1 MNRKRFLVRANK
13 RISLGSAATLLVAS
27 AMLGQILGFLRV
39 KLINANFPHLGPE
52 STDAFFA
59 AFKIPDLF
67 YFTLAAGALGVAFMP
82 FLADKLAKGDKRGAF
97 EISNSLLNL
106 LAIVMAIVGVI
117 ILIFAEPLI
126 KFVVAPTMTPEQLD
140 NATTIMRLIA
150 FNPLLFTISA
160 IFISV
165 QQSLGRFFFYALT
178 TPIYNLAIIIS
189 ALVFSVSEGSD
200 GGPGNLGLV
209 GLGVGALAGALLQLF
224 ISIIGF
230 VGMKYKYQAKINWG
244 NNDFRQMLKQL
255 PPRSLD
261 QGVDSLNSIV
271 ETNLARRLGE
281 GKLTF
286 YENAYILHTAPTFLI
301 GTTISTAAFPRLND
315 RLAQGRSDLFR
326 RDFLKILRAIIWITV
341 PVTVVAYFARGYL
354 ARLIFGDEAPV
365 IALIL
370 GFFAGAIF
378 FRTIYTLISRWF
390 YSQKDTKTPL
400 FVSVFAII
408 LNIILAYI
416 LSRPYNYDIAGLA
429 MAQSIVALAEVA
441 VLSVIMVRR
450 DNKLLDPGFWKGVF
464 MIFSVTGFSVLAGY
478 TMVQIFPLESA
489 DKGFIQLGTKFTA
502 IAGVTLLV
510 HFVVSLAFGLEEAR
524 SVARRLKQIIL
535 SPIKIQ

>member
-1 MNRKRFLVRANK
+1 MNRKRFLARANK

-59 AFKIPDLF
+59 AFKIPDFF

-106 LAIVMAIVGVI
+106 LAIVMAAVGVI

-189 ALVFSVSEGSD
+189 ALVFSVSGGND
-200 GGPGNLGLV
+200 GGPGQLGLV
-209 GLGVGALAGALLQLF
+209 GLGVGALAGALLQLL

-230 VGMKYKYQAKINWG
+230 VGMKYKYQVKINWR

-286 YENAYILHTAPTFLI
+286 YENAYILHTAPTLLI

-326 RDFLKILRAIIWITV
+326 RDFLKILRIIIWITV
-341 PVTVVAYFARGYL
+341 PVTVVAYFCRGYL

-400 FVSVFAII
+400 FVSIFAIV

-429 MAQSIVALAEVA
+429 MAQSIVALAEVT

-450 DNKLLDPGFWKGVF
+450 DNKLLDPEFWKGIF

-489 DKGFIQLGTKFTA
+489 DKGFIQLGTKFAA

-510 HFVVSLAFGLEEAR
+510 HFTVSLMFGMAEAR
-524 SVARRLKQIIL
+524 SVARRLYRL
-535 SPIKIQ
+535 VMRPIRIQ

>member
-1 MNRKRFLVRANK
+1 MNRRRFLARANK
-13 RISLGSAATLLVAS
+13 RISLGSAATLLVVSMA
-27 AMLGQILGFLRV
+27 LGQILGFLRV

-59 AFKIPDLF
+59 AFKIPDFF

-82 FLADKLAKGDKRGAF
+82 FLADKLAKNDKRGAF
-97 EISNSLLNL
+97 ELSNSLLNL
-106 LAIVMAIVGVI
+106 LAIVMAVVGVI
-117 ILIFAEPLI
+117 ILVFAEPLI
-126 KFVVAPTMTPEQLD
+126 KYVVAPTMTPEQLD

-160 IFISV
+160 IFVSV
-165 QQSLGRFFFYALT
+165 QQSFGRFFFYALT
-178 TPIYNLAIIIS
+178 TPIYNLAIIVS
-189 ALVFSVSEGSD
+189 ALVFSVSSGHD
-200 GGPGNLGLV
+200 GGPWNLGLV
-209 GLGVGALAGALLQLF
+209 GLGLGALAGALLQLLVAV
-224 ISIIGF
+224 IGF
-230 VGMKYKYQAKINWG
+230 VGLKYKYQVSINWR
-244 NNDFRQMLKQL
+244 NNNFRQMLRQL

-286 YENAYILHTAPTFLI
+286 YENAYILHTAPIFLI

-326 RDFLKILRAIIWITV
+326 RDFLKILRVIIWITI
-341 PVTVVAYFARGYL
+341 PVTVVAYFTRGYL

-390 YSQKDTKTPL
+390 YSQKDTRTPL
-400 FVSVFAII
+400 FVSVFAIV
-408 LNIILAYI
+408 LNIVLAYF

-441 VLSVIMVRR
+441 VLSVIMVKR
-450 DNKLLDPGFWKGVF
+450 DNKLLDPEFWRGVF
-464 MIFSVTGFSVLAGY
+464 MIFSVTGFSVVAGY
-478 TMVQIFPLESA
+478 AMVHIFPLESN
-489 DKGFIQLGTKFTA
+489 DKGFIQLGTKFVA
-502 IAGVTLLV
+502 IAGVTLMV
-510 HFVVSLAFGLEEAR
+510 HFLVSLIFGLEEAK
-524 SVARRLKQIIL
+524 VLARRLKRIVL
-535 SPIKIQ
+535 VPVKIQ